1 MSDEQA
7 LVITSDVVIGD
18 NIRNQPRQR
27 GNSERKESGSNMYM
41 RNKRASVFIGLLQTV
56 IGV

>member
-18 NIRNQPRQR
+18 DIRNQTRQR
-27 GNSERKESGSNMYM
+27 GNSERK
-41 RNKRASVFIGLLQTV
+41 RK
-56 IGV
+56 